1 MKGTPIFFIIIDNF
15 FRLFSITTLT
25 HQLYLSALLA
35 SALTILCNL
44 LRSVLSSL
52 LTLPAILIVVCA
64 MICDLLVVMELW
76 EVLAKKKYVRDVILG
91 IIVIVP
97 DLCLAPHS
105 DAVRFVLYILGFV
118 EPKNCAWFFIEIVHC
133 LLLYLIQ
140 LIMNS
145 KREKILDSAF
155 LIVLTFTFSNVLQF
169 LELERSSHEKT
180 IEDLRAA
187 MKDQA
192 DKLFLQNR
200 FLAISA
206 HEMRNFVTKYLLFFI
221 VSIAANSMLLK
232 ESRVWNERRVNELEE
247 ASSLLIGMLNNTLDM
262 SKLEEGKLD
271 LDVKL
276 EPIKSIVN
284 TVVSICEPNAS
295 KKNIKIVIEYGNNL
309 PTLIELD
316 KYRIIQVLMNLIG
329 NAIKFTNSDGRIHV
343 RAYWNLKQISKQVRK
358 RPLARKH
365 EVVKSQFFLKHK
377 QQSVILIPT
386 ID

>member
-1 MKGTPIFFIIIDNF
+1 MKGTPIFFIIIDKF
-15 FRLFSITTLT
+15 FRLLSVTALP

-35 SALTILCNL
+35 SALTALCNL
-44 LRSVLSSL
+44 LRSALHPLLS
-52 LTLPAILIVVCA
+52 LPPVLIVLCA
-64 MICDLLVVMELW
+64 MICDLLAVMEIW
-76 EVLAKKKYVRDVILG
+76 EVLTRKKYVRDVILG
-91 IIVIVP
+91 IIVFVP

-105 DAVRFVLYILGFV
+105 DVVRFVLYMLGFV
-118 EPKNCAWFFIEIVHC
+118 GPKNNTWFLIEIVHC
-133 LLLYLIQ
+133 MLLYLIQ
-140 LIMNS
+140 LIKNS
-145 KREKILDSAF
+145 KREKVLDSAF
-155 LIVLTFTFSNVLQF
+155 LIVLTFMSSSAFQL
-169 LELERSSHEKT
+169 LELERSAHEKT

-206 HEMRNFVTKYLLFFI
+206 HEMRNFVTKYLPFLI
-221 VSIAANSMLLK
+221 ASIAANSTLLK
-232 ESRVWNERRVNELEE
+232 ESGVWNERRVNELEE
-247 ASSLLIGMLNNTLDM
+247 ASSLLIGILNNTLDM

-271 LDVKL
+271 LDVKF
-276 EPIKSIVN
+276 EPIKNIVN

-329 NAIKFTNSDGRIHV
+329 NAIKFTNPEGRIYV
-343 RAYWNLKQISKQVRK
+343 RAYWNLRQTSKQIRK
-358 RPLARKH
+358 RPLPRKH
-365 EVVKSQFFLKHK
+365 EVVKSQFFLRRK
-377 QQSVILIPT
+377 QQPVTLSLT